1 MSKLGKVL
9 IGVILGA
16 LVSVTSWSSASA
28 QIEAVPWDGKSYD
41 QLLPADSSES
51 IPPGTTINQQN
62 WQNYKK
68 FMPVGLWVLWSG
80 TQFYKLPPNAELQV
94 GPNQH
99 IPLPKKYL
107 ADTEKY
113 SSQVSLVPNDF
124 GGLSPKGYVAG
135 VPFPNPSGPNA
146 GMQIVYNEYYAYVP
160 HVITTYADHGFS
172 MDQFGNKSISEVR
185 EVNFKV
191 KHLSDPGQP
200 INIPNLGDVFLT
212 YNNIVMVP
220 EQSKYTND
228 LVIFYDDPAT
238 LGETFV
244 FVPSLRRSLRL
255 SSAARCAPLVGS
267 DYTADDERSMSIQP
281 PIFNAKFI
289 GYKKILVMYPTPNY
303 TDQANY
309 YKPLYFAT
317 PKAAQWVLRDVALVD
332 IRRTS
337 KTQQGYCYGSRM
349 AYIDKETWQPIWMD
363 LYDINLKLWKTGPSM
378 YKPMVLPNTGGDVA
392 TGGGGPGDGMYTFFD
407 LQNHHIS
414 FDIQLNALINE
425 NVPPLYQDFQRW
437 GTPAGMLQVMQ

>member
-1 MSKLGKVL
+1 MSKAKWPLLGVL
-9 IGVILGA
+9 LSA
-16 LVSVTSWSSASA
+16 LLTGWVSSAMA
-28 QIEAVPWDGKSYD
+28 QVEQVPWDSKNYD
-41 QLLPADSSES
+41 QLISADSSET
-51 IPPGTTINQQN
+51 IPPGTTITMQN
-62 WQNYKK
+62 WQQYKK
-68 FMPVGLWVLWSG
+68 FMPFGLWVLWEG
-80 TQFYKLPPNAELQV
+80 QQFYKLPAETQMSV
-94 GPNQH
+94 AASTH

-107 ADTEKY
+107 QDTEKY
-113 SSQVSLVPNDF
+113 ASQVSLAPNSF

-146 GMQIVYNEYYAYVP
+146 GMEIVYNEYYAYVP
-160 HVITTYADHGFS
+160 YLITTYANKGFS

-191 KHLSDPGQP
+191 KHLSDPGHP
-200 INIPNLGDVFLT
+200 VNIPGLGDVFLT

-244 FVPSLRRSLRL
+244 FVPSLRRSIRL
-255 SSAARCAPLVGS
+255 SSAARCSPLVGS

-281 PIFNAKFI
+281 PIFQAKFV
-289 GYKKILVMYPTPNY
+289 GYKKLLVTSPIDGYV
-303 TDQANY
+303 DKANY
-309 YKPLYFAT
+309 YPNVYFPT
-317 PKAAQWVLRDVALVD
+317 PRAGQWMLRDVALVD
-332 IRRTS
+332 IRRTQQM
-337 KTQQGYCYGSRM
+337 QQGYCYGSRM

-378 YKPMVLPNTGGDVA
+378 YKPMLLPNTGGDVS
-392 TGGGGPGDGMYTFFD
+392 TGGGGPGDGMYEFYD
-407 LQNHHIS
+407 IQNHHIT
-414 FDIQLNALINE
+414 FDIQDHALINE
-425 NVPPLYQDFQRW
+425 NAPAQYQDFQRW

>member
-1 MSKLGKVL
+1 MSRVGEIL
-9 IGVILGA
+9 IGVLLGTF
-16 LVSVTSWSSASA
+16 LVAWFSSSALA
-28 QIEAVPWDGKSYD
+28 QVEQVPWDNKSYD
-41 QLLPADSSES
+41 QLLPADSPDT
-51 IPPGTTINQQN
+51 IPPGTKINMQN

-68 FMPVGLWVLWSG
+68 FMPVGLWVMWGGS
-80 TQFYKLPPNAELQV
+80 QFYKLPPETELQV
-94 GPNQH
+94 VANQS

-107 ADTEKY
+107 QDTEKY
-113 SSQVSLVPNDF
+113 ASQVSLVPNSF

-135 VPFPNPSGPNA
+135 LPFPNPSGPNT
-146 GMQIVYNEYYAYVP
+146 GMEIVYNEYYAYVP

-200 INIPNLGDVFLT
+200 INIPSLGDVFLT

-281 PIFNAKFI
+281 PIFDAKFL
-289 GYKKILVMYPTPNY
+289 GYKKLLVMYPTAGY
-303 TDQANY
+303 TEKANY
-309 YKPLYFAT
+309 YQPIWFAS
-317 PKAAQWVLRDVALVD
+317 PKAAAWMLRTVALVD
-332 IRRTS
+332 VRRTE
-337 KTQQGYCYGSRM
+337 KTRQGYCYGSRM

-378 YKPMVLPNTGGDVA
+378 YKPMPLPNTGGDVA
-392 TGGGGPGDGMYTFFD
+392 TGGGGPGDGMYNFWD
-407 LQNHHIS
+407 MQNHHLS